1 MVFLHNTQLMKL
13 FAAQQQITLVDI
25 GQAMLAPDGHFLW
38 GMMLDFTHPTDKGY
52 EVWANAIK
60 TLVDAP

>member
-1 MVFLHNTQLMKL
+1 MKP

-25 GQAMLAPDGHFLW
+25 GLAMLAPDGNFLW
-38 GMMLDFTHPTDKGY
+38 GMMLDFTHPTYKGY
-52 EVWANAIK
+52 QVWADAIK